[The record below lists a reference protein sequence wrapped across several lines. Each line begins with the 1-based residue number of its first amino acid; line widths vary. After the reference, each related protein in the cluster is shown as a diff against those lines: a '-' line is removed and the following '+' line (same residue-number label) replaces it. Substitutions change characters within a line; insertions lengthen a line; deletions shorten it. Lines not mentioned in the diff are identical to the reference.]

1 MWVGRT
7 GQRHSEQLPRRLSI
21 VVALV
26 CLVSVVVII
35 ALGWWAMST
44 VDHDAEER
52 EMALAEEGLEESF
65 ARIPREQESS
75 TVWDEAVLKVKANDQ
90 AWMRENMGEWMG
102 SYFGHDF
109 VFILNETGSPIHAM
123 KEGVTLPPASYEEDR
138 IVIEPLV
145 GQLRQRMQ
153 APAPQTHRMRSPI
166 LVLQTM
172 S

>member
-52 EMALAEEGLEESF
+52 EMALAKEGLEESF

-102 SYFGHDF
+102 CISGTTSSSF
-109 VFILNETGSPIHAM
+109 SM
-123 KEGVTLPPASYEEDR
+123 KPA
-138 IVIEPLV
+138 
-145 GQLRQRMQ
+145 LRS
-153 APAPQTHRMRSPI
+153 MR
-166 LVLQTM
+166 
-172 S
+172 